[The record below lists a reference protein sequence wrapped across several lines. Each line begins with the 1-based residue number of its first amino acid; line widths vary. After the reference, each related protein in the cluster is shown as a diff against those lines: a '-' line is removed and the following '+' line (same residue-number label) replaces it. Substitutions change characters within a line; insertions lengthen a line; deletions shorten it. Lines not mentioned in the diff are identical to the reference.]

1 MESSG
6 NKGLRDPKALIPG
19 GFHMERN
26 ARRGTPYE
34 LTPDSRRQQN
44 RDELPYNLFLPLFL
58 LPSLSFPPPPP
69 FPPLPP
75 PFLPLLLF

>member
-1 MESSG
+1 
-6 NKGLRDPKALIPG
+6 
-19 GFHMERN
+19 MERN

-58 LPSLSFPPPPP
+58 LPSLSFPP
-69 FPPLPP
+69 LP
-75 PFLPLLLF
+75 PFLPFPPPSSPSFFY